1 MPNWGRNYGIH
12 FVPYTSIKIQEIMS
26 LQEILDHRRAVR
38 HYDANKPI
46 DKEVVRNCIEQATL
60 APTSVNMQLWE
71 AYDGTDKNVLKE

>member
-1 MPNWGRNYGIH
+1 
-12 FVPYTSIKIQEIMS
+12 MS

-46 DKEVVRNCIEQATL
+46 DREVVRNCIEQATL

-71 AYDGTDKNVLKE
+71 AYHVTDKNVLKK